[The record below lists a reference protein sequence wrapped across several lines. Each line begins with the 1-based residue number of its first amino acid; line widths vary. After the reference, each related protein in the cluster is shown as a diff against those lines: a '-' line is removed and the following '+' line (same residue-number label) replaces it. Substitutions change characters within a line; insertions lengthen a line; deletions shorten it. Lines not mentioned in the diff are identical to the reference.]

1 MSWIHSSEGVALA
14 LLLVVSLAAAG
25 TAAAVTISGESPDAT
40 EVGEDVSMTITIE
53 EPFAD
58 APDQWTL
65 RGESE
70 LEEASWTVTT
80 LEQGRT
86 VATND
91 YGSQTFEQEL
101 DIENG
106 TTTVEITVEGTVP
119 GMETFNYD
127 NVEAEQFAV
136 ASIGRTTGG
145 NVNTLQSWE
154 IRRFTADSNRARQ
167 AIAEAEQAVQGSD
180 SQEARNLLNDAK
192 AFYANEEFD
201 RAVDNA
207 QQAQERAERA
217 ESGLPL
223 IPIAA
228 AVVVLVVLV
237 AGGLYYR
244 SQQQSDYKL
253 Q

>member
-1 MSWIHSSEGVALA
+1 MSWTHSSEGVALA
-14 LLLVVSLAAAG
+14 LVLAASLALAG
-25 TAAAVTISGESPDAT
+25 TAAAVTISGESPGAT
-40 EVGEDVSMTITIE
+40 EVGEEVSMTITIE
-53 EPFAD
+53 EPFRD

-65 RGESE
+65 RGETG

-86 VATND
+86 IETND
-91 YGSQTFEQEL
+91 YGSATFEQDL
-101 DIENG
+101 DIESG

-119 GMETFNYD
+119 EMTEFNYD
-127 NVEAEQFAV
+127 NVEAEQVTV
-136 ASIGRTTGG
+136 ASIGRSTEG

-154 IRRFTADSNRARQ
+154 IRRFTEDSERARQ
-167 AIAEAEQAVQGSD
+167 AIAEAEQAVEGSD
-180 SQEARNLLNDAK
+180 SGEARESLDDAK

-207 QQAQERAERA
+207 EQAQEQAEQA

-228 AVVVLVVLV
+228 AAVALVILV

-244 SQQQSDYKL
+244 SRQQSDYKL